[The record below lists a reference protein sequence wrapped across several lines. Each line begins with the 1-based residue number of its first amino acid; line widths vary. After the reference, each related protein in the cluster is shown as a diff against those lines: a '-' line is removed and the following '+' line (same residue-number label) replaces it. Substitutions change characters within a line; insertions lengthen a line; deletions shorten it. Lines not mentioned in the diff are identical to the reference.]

1 MKEKSSGFFWPSFAD
16 LMTSL
21 FFIMLVLY
29 VLTYLQLKL
38 DQKATEEQLRKI
50 KTIQNAVKEMTRDTT
65 VFKYDAKY
73 KRYLLARDI
82 NFVKGEWNLSIPYKT
97 LKGSHNEIDASI
109 KYIYVTG
116 TKIKQIIDHLQD
128 LKKTDNNFKDVS
140 YTFLIV
146 GSASK
151 LGNDSNMPSC
161 FDSFEDWN
169 YILSYQRAKSLFVYW
184 KEKNIV
190 DLDNEVYHNFIDFN
204 IAGNGLGGIGRYP
217 NINTVSESKNQRFTI
232 QIIPK
237 IGDIE
242 LK

>member
-1 MKEKSSGFFWPSFAD
+1 MKDKSNNFFWPSYAD

-29 VLTYLQLKL
+29 VLTYVQQKLQ
-38 DQKATEEQLRKI
+38 QRATEEQLRKI

-73 KRYLLARDI
+73 KRYLLAREI
-82 NFVKGEWNLSIPYKT
+82 NFKGGKWDLSVPDSS
-97 LKGSHNEIDASI
+97 LQGSHFKIKESI
-109 KYIYVTG
+109 KYVKETG
-116 TKIKQIIDHLQD
+116 NKIQEIVKHLQI
-128 LKKTDNNFKDVS
+128 LKKSDENFKDVS

-146 GSASK
+146 GSASN
-151 LGNDSNMPSC
+151 LGVGRNMPTC
-161 FDSFEDWN
+161 YDNLEDWN

-184 KEKNIV
+184 KKNNIV
-190 DLDNEVYHNFIDFN
+190 DLDNENYHDIIDFN
-204 IAGNGLGGIGRYP
+204 IVGNGLGGIGRY
-217 NINTVSESKNQRFTI
+217 SKEQEHLNQRFMI

>member
-1 MKEKSSGFFWPSFAD
+1 MKDKSNNFFWPSYAD

-29 VLTYLQLKL
+29 VLTYVQQKLQ
-38 DQKATEEQLRKI
+38 QRATEEQLRKI

-82 NFVKGEWNLSIPYKT
+82 NFQKRQWDLSNPYQT
-97 LKGSHNEIDASI
+97 LKGSGKEIDESI
-109 KYIYVTG
+109 KYIFITG
-116 TKIKQIIDHLQD
+116 KKIKQIIDHLQE
-128 LKKTDNNFKDVS
+128 LKKRDNDFKDVS

-146 GSASK
+146 GSASN
-151 LGNDSNMPSC
+151 LGRNLPVPYPYQN
-161 FDSFEDWN
+161 FDDWN

-190 DLDNEVYHNFIDFN
+190 DLDNENYHNFIDFN
-204 IAGNGLGGIGRYP
+204 IAGNGLGGIGRYKG
-217 NINTVSESKNQRFTI
+217 TQESLNQRFMI